1 MFLDSCLFVMKYLII
16 KVECV
21 EGPGET
27 EFRVWRIIMQVWAFY
42 MQECKGTLSPLFLGR
57 TIFTLVL
64 LYHRFP
70 VAALGCFSL
79 PAGLQMLMG

>member
-42 MQECKGTLSPLFLGR
+42 MQECKGTLSPLFLGS
-57 TIFTLVL
+57 TVGPGHIHYVLGHLVPWPFL
-64 LYHRFP
+64 R
-70 VAALGCFSL
+70 
-79 PAGLQMLMG
+79 